1 MEEIQNFSEPIH
13 ILMGAVKKDIL
24 SKKAN
29 KGANSH
35 NKDIINLL
43 FNLLDYQIT
52 LMNQI
57 LMFNKTNKENII
69 DNQKNIDYLIRINKD
84 ILVSMI
90 NKFVININAL
100 FNRISESESKKQILN
115 NRAKNPFDHGK
126 ILTQNSTIDNNKN
139 NFLTV
144 DSFTK
149 YNSPIKKNMEK
160 EFNSAISLTQQ
171 SSAKKILSF
180 IDPDKNSYKFLRNKN
195 LMFSIKHKP
204 NNDVYDKLYYNKD
217 QRCNHEEKR
226 RNKIMQYQ
234 AYSKSMKDIFV
245 DLNDDN
251 SKKIFNKSIRT
262 NTSKGKKRIRDDD
275 L

>member
-1 MEEIQNFSEPIH
+1 MEEIHNFSEPIH
-13 ILMGAVKKDIL
+13 ILMDAVKKDIL

-57 LMFNKTNKENII
+57 LMFNKTNKDNII

-195 LMFSIKHKP
+195 LMFSIKNKP

-262 NTSKGKKRIRDDD
+262 NTFKGKKRIRDND

>member
-1 MEEIQNFSEPIH
+1 MEDKDNFLNTIQL
-13 ILMGAVKKDIL
+13 LMDNVKKDALI
-24 SKKAN
+24 KIENN
-29 KGANSH
+29 KDDIIQ
-35 NKDIINLL
+35 NKDIINSL
-43 FNLLDYQIT
+43 FNLLDYQKT
-52 LMNQI
+52 LINQI
-57 LMFNKTNKENII
+57 YLFNEKIKNNDIANAENLV
-69 DNQKNIDYLIRINKD
+69 NINKD

-90 NKFVININAL
+90 CKFLINLNTMFNK
-100 FNRISESESKKQILN
+100 
-115 NRAKNPFDHGK
+115 AKNNGNIKYNIMNKNQNFFKRGK
-126 ILTQNSTIDNNKN
+126 IINLLYSTNNNSNILLSN
-139 NFLTV
+139 
-144 DSFTK
+144 SFTQ
-149 YNSPIKKNMEK
+149 YGSPIKKNMEK

-262 NTSKGKKRIRDDD
+262 NTSKGKKRIRDND